1 MKTTFLNPF
10 KLKMK
15 TIILLQIIVLSYF
28 LFSKFKLQLTK
39 TNSFIYISHI
49 AALILNSYF
58 QINIYLDR
66 LVNNP
71 IDTNGVEIYSRF
83 SLLLLIVIFIIIP
96 IGYIY
101 QFR

>member
-28 LFSKFKLQLTK
+28 LYSKFKLQLIK
-39 TNSFIYISHI
+39 TNTLIYISHFV
-49 AALILNSYF
+49 ALILNSYF

-71 IDTNGVEIYSRF
+71 IDNKGNEIYSRF
-83 SLLLLIVIFIIIP
+83 SLLLLIAIFIILP
-96 IGYIY
+96 IIY
-101 QFR
+101 VYHFG